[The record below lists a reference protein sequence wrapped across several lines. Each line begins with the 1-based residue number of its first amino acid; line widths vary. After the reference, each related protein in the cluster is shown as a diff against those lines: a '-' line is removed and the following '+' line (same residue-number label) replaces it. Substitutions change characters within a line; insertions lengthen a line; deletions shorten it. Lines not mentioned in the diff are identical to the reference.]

1 MLNNTWVFLILTYII
16 TSQHGFVTVFNDS
29 SQAPMAYAGDLG
41 MFRLFTMG
49 SGALQLHADL
59 QHLQGDSVVLYRT
72 TESENGLKLG
82 RIVKSDGQKSPGV
95 VPKLETLDSAQ
106 QFHSVLHH
114 TIELDA
120 VIKRRSRW
128 TQIGKEVGVML
139 QRYSDECRCA
149 EDYADKPRY
158 FVKPVADIHAVLYT
172 RWTMLGLPILILH
185 RLKVLLSGAGL
196 VGGVMTLITSAA
208 YGEPV
213 NFYDLDLASRS
224 TPRRPTFVWGSLLL
238 FSVGAWA
245 AQKVSVELVGLTLTT
260 ILGIFMF
267 LYAGLHDVTIDA
279 VLAAKD
285 AVQDVFV
292 ARVGGP
298 AYYGWPV
305 HVDEAPGRVYDD
317 ALSWREAAQHDR
329 PVVSTLVQLRCRLH
343 RGLVALVALVVR
355 RRPSLGPGGAP
366 GGDAGVD
373 NVATF
378 RTLARKL
385 AAKTSPRATTGGA
398 SIKASGDPVV
408 ARYSEDE
415 VEAVSAALRCGLS
428 GRLMVSPVLAADG
441 YSYERGP
448 AEEWFR
454 SNRVSPVTGKVLPTR
469 ELFANNQLRNILS
482 SIRLQT
488 GKDRGN
494 RAWSGQGGETAG
506 GKGKAGRRK
515 SQKTAKEGACG
526 SPVLQGGEH
535 EADKGETTLLSESK
549 QEGGSGSERGRK
561 PGAGL
566 EGQYLGRSAE
576 EFSEL
581 LSSVEGDLRS
591 ELKCPITMSRMTD
604 AVNTCDGH
612 TYERLSIVRWL
623 RRHETSPKSNVLLA
637 SKALISNR
645 SVALLAAVIKQDDD
659 ALTSC

>member
-285 AVQDVFV
+285 AVQDAFV

-373 NVATF
+373 TVATF

-398 SIKASGDPVV
+398 SIKASGEPVV

-549 QEGGSGSERGRK
+549 QEGGSESERGRK